1 MTPKKV
7 DRAARR
13 EEILAAAV
21 RVFARNGYAAARMD
35 EVAKEAGVA
44 KGSVYL
50 YFDSREELLAAAFE
64 GLGNRSAQILQE
76 ATTGTGPA
84 VERLAGMVRGIMHYL
99 SRERDLSRVLLDLWS
114 AGRGEDSPIDMA
126 AVYDDYRAA
135 ITHLLE
141 EAWEEGSALP
151 VDPGSHAS
159 VIVGAIDGCIL
170 QSLLD
175 RAVNP
180 AELAEPIVRLLVP
193 RPASKGA
200 NPR

>member
-21 RVFARNGYAAARMD
+21 RVFARNGYAAARM
-35 EVAKEAGVA
+35 EEIAKEAGVA

-64 GLGNRSAQILQE
+64 GLGARSAQILRE
-76 ATTGTGPA
+76 AMAGPEPA

-114 AGRGEDSPIDMA
+114 AGRGENSPIDMA
-126 AVYDDYRAA
+126 VVYDDYRAA
-135 ITHLLE
+135 ITRLLE
-141 EAWEEGSALP
+141 EAWDEGATLP
-151 VDPGSHAS
+151 VDPTAHAS
-159 VIVGAIDGCIL
+159 VIIGAIDGCVL

-193 RPASKGA
+193 AARP
-200 NPR
+200 